1 MVVRIFFREVE
12 VSGLGHVPERD
23 GGVIVSWHPNGL
35 IDPILIVTQFPRQVV
50 FGARHGLFKF
60 PLLGFLFRRTG
71 TVPIYRV
78 QDAKSSSADARR
90 AANKK
95 SVDALAR
102 EVARGSFS
110 AIFPEGVS
118 HDEPGLVELKSGVA
132 HLYYRA
138 REFQGDD
145 APPPV
150 ILPVGLHYD
159 DKAMF
164 RSRAHVCFHPPIE
177 LPAELDVSPPP
188 DEDAE
193 TARERVRGLMR
204 EIEHVLKDVVHA
216 TEDWEIHIV
225 MHRVSKI
232 FRAERAKRAGAH
244 PGRLGIAERTF
255 GFARVRKAY
264 YDTRDDDAERT
275 VALIRRIERY
285 DQDLR
290 VLKLDDHELDCDPR
304 LVSPTLAPILL
315 LRVVLVFLLLPP
327 VLFVGCIVNVP
338 TGIFLARFARA
349 VSRLHKDEATVKML
363 VGAIV
368 FPLTWIGA
376 GIAAAV
382 AHAPLHEAFPTLP
395 DQAVVAGIG
404 VAVLSAVGG
413 MVALRYRRFA
423 RDTLRAVR
431 ARFTHLTRRRSIE
444 RLLAERAGLKTRLA
458 RAARPNSPHLLG
470 PPVETADVEVP

>member
-1 MVVRIFFREVE
+1 M
-12 VSGLGHVPERD
+12 
-23 GGVIVSWHPNGL
+23 
-35 IDPILIVTQFPRQVV
+35 
-50 FGARHGLFKF
+50 
-60 PLLGFLFRRTG
+60 
-71 TVPIYRV
+71 
-78 QDAKSSSADARR
+78 
-90 AANKK
+90 
-95 SVDALAR
+95 
-102 EVARGSFS
+102 
-110 AIFPEGVS
+110 
-118 HDEPGLVELKSGVA
+118 
-132 HLYYRA
+132 
-138 REFQGDD
+138 
-145 APPPV
+145 
-150 ILPVGLHYD
+150 
-159 DKAMF
+159 
-164 RSRAHVCFHPPIE
+164 
-177 LPAELDVSPPP
+177 
-188 DEDAE
+188 
-193 TARERVRGLMR
+193 
-204 EIEHVLKDVVHA
+204 
-216 TEDWEIHIV
+216 
-225 MHRVSKI
+225 
-232 FRAERAKRAGAH
+232 
-244 PGRLGIAERTF
+244 LGIDERTF

-290 VLKLDDHELDCDPR
+290 ALKLDDHELDRDLR

-338 TGIFLARFARA
+338 TGIFLALFARA
-349 VSRLHKDEATVKML
+349 VSRLRKDEATVKML

-382 AHAPLHEAFPTLP
+382 AHAPLHEAFPTVP

-431 ARFTHLTRRRSIE
+431 VRFTHLTRRRSIE
-444 RLLAERAGLKTRLA
+444 RLLAERGRHPRRSLVDRRGPRPPRRGHGGRHDPLVGLKTRLA

-470 PPVETADVEVP
+470 APVETAYAEGCAARNFSATGRSRSETRSDFAGSKAQEPATRRA